1 MGLNCPTRASS
12 SLDTSSYMLVGIA
25 LHVCLQLSTS
35 PIPRAGLLQGA
46 TRMCR
51 TFPEMAGR
59 RREEIKE
66 GEKGKKKEEGMRVKR

>member
-1 MGLNCPTRASS
+1 
-12 SLDTSSYMLVGIA
+12 MLVGIA

-46 TRMCR
+46 TKMCR
-51 TFPEMAGR
+51 TFPEIAGR

-66 GEKGKKKEEGMRVKR
+66 GKRRKKKGGGGDES